1 MAVEE
6 KVVIKVEIDPD
17 MTRAAAVNTFLS
29 TLDRNA
35 QKVNRT
41 LNKTA
46 DTFRKDLGRA
56 LAQTAARMADFGRG
70 LIKLNLKTFG
80 VELALVTAGL
90 LSMKAAL
97 ATGNGIMKAWAN
109 TVKFARAA
117 TAGLAAGVTALV
129 ATLTA
134 ANRQFQQFQLAP
146 FVGGVKNAR
155 TAMGSMGVGSG
166 AVMGVQ
172 AMSQAMATLAKSGTD
187 VTKIGPILR
196 QVGNIASGD
205 PKQFQALTKA
215 MATVQSTGKTAA
227 GVKALQGLGPAFADA
242 AKRAGSMSGQQFMT
256 ALQSGGLTPQGFKG
270 QLGALDQTLMG
281 GAKGMVTRM
290 YTSLADVGNIF
301 LDPLRNA
308 MTDAEKI
315 LSGGLFRMMGAIRQF
330 GLDTFVPGFVNVLQ
344 RFIDWMVLLTNRDL
358 PKLMGYLTAIADWW
372 RDFKSGMS
380 KFFGKMGD
388 GMRKFSESA
397 EIAWEMT
404 KALFGEI
411 KRFISG
417 TFDKWDSGIVNNAR
431 AFEDFGRSLGNLLVA
446 VLEMLTRFKD
456 TFFDAMPTLTNFFDF
471 IANNVFPA
479 LGNFAST
486 FLTAFTQ
493 ALPVVEQV
501 TRLLLPLLEM
511 LNATL
516 GGIGGIPGIG
526 GMLVAGLGMATLT
539 RGGRA
544 GTAAFG
550 RGAMNPLM
558 STAGM
563 AAWPAVMAGMGKK
576 FGGTKLG
583 ARFQAGVGGA
593 RSFFGNKL
601 GDSRRGMPTGM
612 HGPAAP
618 SRLARFGH
626 KYMSGRRLSAGMG
639 AMGGLM
645 GLSGVMSA
653 TTTGG
658 GIGAGALGGASMG
671 AMFGPWGAL
680 AGGIIGGVAGGI
692 RGWLKR
698 DAMKDAGEELAATM
712 VSDTLEAMGDAS
724 RAGRAQILAD
734 YDALLA
740 NEGALK
746 QRAEQEGVDLGTLR
760 SGLTNKRIKLMQ
772 EQTALNTQLD
782 LSLSKLA
789 QTTGLT
795 NKEIEKMADNMGIA
809 VHTAVGRAA
818 FMIEHTSGFGSWN
831 KSQVSSAIE
840 DAYWNRV
847 RNGAFAGRVNITKTG
862 QQTRAATANLFASM
876 QGGGPLDN
884 ELADRTMQAF
894 MAEGAAL
901 GLRGGALMNW
911 IDQGLRG
918 MGARADGLGWGVG
931 GSAAMDDFVKTGLR
945 ASAGAKE
952 DFMKGAFATQ
962 IKQRLKLINPE
973 MTQGAINAKLKDA
986 WSMGD
991 PDTYLAN
998 LNTQIH
1004 TKAAEEVMMLAGAA
1018 QDAGTSLA
1026 GFAGIMQAIL
1036 TGDKEAIDLW
1046 LSQNRK
1052 TEGSTGPP
1060 AENQNSYGYSPTVS
1074 SASENA
1080 LFQALQNGASA
1091 IPDNWNAPK
1100 GE

>member
-17 MTRAAAVNTFLS
+17 MTRAAAVNTFLA
-29 TLDRNA
+29 TLDKNA
-35 QKVNRT
+35 QRVNRT

-70 LIKLNLKTFG
+70 LIKINLKTFG
-80 VELALVTAGL
+80 IELALVTAGL

-117 TAGLAAGVTALV
+117 TAGLVAGLTALV

-146 FVGGVKNAR
+146 FVGGVRNAR
-155 TAMGSMGVGSG
+155 TAMGGMGVGSG

-172 AMSQAMATLAKSGTD
+172 AMSQAMATMAKAGTD
-187 VTKIGPILR
+187 ITRIGPILR

-242 AKRAGSMSGQQFMT
+242 ASRAGSMSASGFMT

-270 QLGALDQTLMG
+270 QLGMLDQTLMG
-281 GAKGMVTRM
+281 GAKSMMTRM
-290 YTSLADVGNIF
+290 YVNLADMGNIF

-315 LSGGLFRMMGAIRQF
+315 LQGGLFRMMGAIRQF
-330 GLDTFVPGFVNVLQ
+330 GLDTFIPGFVNVLQ

-358 PKLMGYLTAIADWW
+358 PKLMGYLSAIADWW
-372 RDFKSGMS
+372 RDFKNGMS

-388 GMRKFSESA
+388 GMEKFSESA
-397 EIAWEMT
+397 AIAWEMV

-411 KRFISG
+411 KRFIGS
-417 TFDKWDSGIVNNAR
+417 TFDKWDSGIVNNAK

-471 IANNVFPA
+471 ISNNVFPA

-511 LNATL
+511 LNMTL
-516 GGIGGIPGIG
+516 GGVGGIPGIG

-544 GTAAFG
+544 GTMAFG
-550 RGAMNPLM
+550 RGAMDPTM

-563 AAWPAVMAGMGKK
+563 GAWTAVMAGMGKK
-576 FGGTKLG
+576 LGGRFPGIATGVGSARGFFGGKLG
-583 ARFQAGVGGA
+583 QGISQGA
-593 RSFFGNKL
+593 DGRWRNAKGQFAKTPG
-601 GDSRRGMPTGM
+601 
-612 HGPAAP
+612 
-618 SRLARFGH
+618 RFGAA
-626 KYMSGRRLSAGMG
+626 MSRMGGRRLSVGMG

-658 GIGAGALGGASMG
+658 GIGAGAMGGASIG

-680 AGGIIGGVAGGI
+680 AGGILGGVAGGI
-692 RGWLKR
+692 KGFLKR
-698 DAMKDAGEELAATM
+698 GAMKEAGRELAATM
-712 VSDTLEAMGDAS
+712 VADTLEAMGDTT
-724 RAGRAQILAD
+724 RKGRAQILAD

-746 QRAEQEGVDLGTLR
+746 QRAEQEGVDVGTLR
-760 SGLTNKRIKLMQ
+760 SGLMSKRNKLLHEQLLINNQLDASLIKLS
-772 EQTALNTQLD
+772 E
-782 LSLSKLA
+782 
-789 QTTGLT
+789 TTGMTT
-795 NKEIEKMADNMGIA
+795 NEIEKMAEGMDLAI
-809 VHTAVGRAA
+809 HTALGRAQ
-818 FMIEHTSGFGSWN
+818 FLIEHTSGFGGWN
-831 KSQVSSAIE
+831 QSQISSEIE
-840 DAYWNRV
+840 NFYWNRV
-847 RNGAFAGRVNITKTG
+847 RGGAFAGRVNITQTG
-862 QQTRAATANLFASM
+862 QETRAATANLFASM
-876 QGGGPLDN
+876 QGGGALNN
-884 ELADRTMQAF
+884 ELADRAMQAL
-894 MAEGAAL
+894 MAEGSAL
-901 GLRGGALMNW
+901 GLRGGALMAW
-911 IDQGLRG
+911 VDQALGN
-918 MGARADGLGWGVG
+918 MGNRANQLGWGVG
-931 GSAAMDDFVKTGLR
+931 GSAAMKDFISTGQA
-945 ASAGAKE
+945 ASKLAKD
-952 DFMKGAFATQ
+952 DFMKGAFANNLRT
-962 IKQRLKLINPE
+962 RMKLLNV
-973 MTQGAINAKLKDA
+973 KDVEGELEKA
-986 WSMGD
+986 WKSGD
-991 PDTYLAN
+991 PDAYLAN
-998 LNTQIH
+998 LNAQIH
-1004 TKAAEEVMMLAGAA
+1004 TRAAEEVMTMAA
-1018 QDAGTSLA
+1018 AATDAGKSLA
-1026 GFAGIMQAIL
+1026 GFATVIQAVL
-1036 TGDKEAIDLW
+1036 SGDQEAVDAW
-1046 LSQNRK
+1046 LNENRSK
-1052 TEGSTGPP
+1052 EGSTSPM
-1060 AENQNSYGYSPTVS
+1060 ENRGAYGSDPNTNRVS
-1074 SASENA
+1074 SEQAFADA
-1080 LFQALQNGASA
+1080 LSKPGVDVDALTYR
-1091 IPDNWNAPK
+1091 DD
-1100 GE
+1100 